1 MQKLTSL
8 RVVLSHMV
16 VKPPYVVCPSY
27 IRLRVV
33 LSHMVVK
40 RRSKPETN
48 NYEFE
53 SSVISYG
60 SQTLNPCDL
69 AAVLFESSVI
79 SYGSQTEY
87 TDDQELALF
96 ESSVISYGSQTA
108 K

>member
-1 MQKLTSL
+1 MQKLTSLRVVLSHMVVKRFPISIGKIFSL

-79 SYGSQTEY
+79 SYGSQT
-87 TDDQELALF
+87 QP
-96 ESSVISYGSQTA
+96 
-108 K
+108 

>member
-1 MQKLTSL
+1 MQKLTSLRVVLSHMVVKRFPISIGKIFSL

-60 SQTLNPCDL
+60 SQTRGRP
-69 AAVLFESSVI
+69 
-79 SYGSQTEY
+79 
-87 TDDQELALF
+87 
-96 ESSVISYGSQTA
+96 
-108 K
+108 

>member
-1 MQKLTSL
+1 MQKLTSLRVVLSHMVVKRFPISIGKIFSL

-60 SQTLNPCDL
+60 SQTQCATGRSL
-69 AAVLFESSVI
+69 
-79 SYGSQTEY
+79 
-87 TDDQELALF
+87 
-96 ESSVISYGSQTA
+96 
-108 K
+108 

>member
-16 VKPPYVVCPSY
+16 VKRFPIS
-27 IRLRVV
+27 IGKIFSLRVV

-87 TDDQELALF
+87 TDDQESALF